1 MTIDPMS
8 GVPVYR
14 QLADLLREQIASGE
28 MPSRTPLPSAKT
40 LSQQHGIAVGT
51 VMHAFEVLRNE
62 GLIRTIPGR
71 GMFVVPP
78 EERKR

>member
-8 GVPVYR
+8 GVIP
-14 QLADLLREQIASGE
+14 
-28 MPSRTPLPSAKT
+28 PRTPLPSAKT

-51 VMHAFEVLRNE
+51 VMHAFEVLRTE

-78 EERKR
+78 NERLA